1 MTVIRLIL
9 LVAVLGGLM
18 LLLAQNWSPAI
29 PLVFLGLRTKPV
41 SLAMWMLFSTAAG
54 AFTSLLISGLTQ
66 LSSRAV
72 SPQPRRTSYEPLE
85 DSPRVNKRTYRE
97 NPRENNFEDRVYPPP
112 PSNSP
117 QTSNQF
123 EDDYEDDYDDW
134 DLDRNAS
141 DDWDFEEKAEKE
153 YFEPLPR
160 PEYTKIQ
167 DDRDY
172 EDFQEPENDYARTS
186 NPYADDE
193 RDLKDSQAGKTES
206 VYDADYRVIIP
217 PAAASTNSQDSESSQ
232 NNQDDDDWDFL
243 DEDFAEDKSPPK

>member
-1 MTVIRLIL
+1 MIVIRLIL

-41 SLAMWMLFSTAAG
+41 SLAMWMLFSIAAG
-54 AFTSLLISGLTQ
+54 AFTSLLISGLIQ

-72 SPQPRRTSYEPLE
+72 SPQAQRTSYEAVE

-97 NPRENNFEDRVYPPP
+97 NPRETNFENRVYPPP
-112 PSNSP
+112 PRSSAQP
-117 QTSNQF
+117 SNQF
-123 EDDYEDDYDDW
+123 EDDYDDW
-134 DLDRNAS
+134 DLDRNPS
-141 DDWDFEEKAEKE
+141 DDWDFEEEAEKE
-153 YFEPLPR
+153 YFESSPR

-172 EDFQEPENDYARTS
+172 DDFQEPENDYARTS
-186 NPYADDE
+186 NPYSYDE
-193 RDLKDSQAGKTES
+193 RDRDLNDSGSGKTES

-217 PAAASTNSQDSESSQ
+217 PPAASTNSQNSENSQ
-232 NNQDDDDWDFL
+232 NNQDDDNWDFL
-243 DEDFAEDKSPPK
+243 DEDFTEDKSPPK

>member
-29 PLVFLGLRTKPV
+29 PLVFLGLRTQPV
-41 SLAMWMLFSTAAG
+41 SLAIWMLLCAAAG
-54 AFTSLLISGLTQ
+54 AFTSLVISGLVQ

-72 SPQPRRTSYEPLE
+72 SPQPQRISYEPSE
-85 DSPRVNKRTYRE
+85 DSPRVNKRTDRE

-117 QTSNQF
+117 QPSNRF
-123 EDDYEDDYDDW
+123 EDDYDDW
-134 DLDRNAS
+134 DLDRKVS
-141 DDWDFEEKAEKE
+141 DDWDFEEKLEQE
-153 YFEPLPR
+153 YFEPSSR

-172 EDFQEPENDYARTS
+172 EDFPQPENDRARIT
-186 NPYADDE
+186 NPYPDDD
-193 RDLKDSQAGKTES
+193 RDLKDSGTEKTES
-206 VYDADYRVIIP
+206 VYDADYRVIVPP
-217 PAAASTNSQDSESSQ
+217 PAASTTSQDSQNSQ
-232 NNQDDDDWDFL
+232 NNQDDDDWGFL
-243 DEDFAEDKSPPK
+243 DEDFAEDKSGPK